1 MMHKPVVAV
10 LLGGKSQEHEVSLES
25 GSTVAAHLNPDRY
38 RVVAIGIRRDGSL
51 CDAEQTRRMLRTD
64 AAHITSCGGRIE
76 PVAQGA
82 LLALT
87 ATSLSGERIVPDVYF
102 PVLHGPHGEDG
113 TIQGLLEL
121 TDKPYV
127 GCGVMASS
135 VGMDKVATK
144 GLAKRSG
151 LPVLPFVAVHR
162 AQWDQDRTACLA
174 RVHHTAP
181 VPCFVKPSRMGSSVG
196 ITKVTSSDALAT
208 ALDEAFRHDYQIL
221 VEPAVDAREIEC
233 SVMGNHEIV
242 ASSPG
247 EIEPSREFYDYEAK
261 YVDGTSGLLVPAPL
275 EESQTT
281 EVQAMAR
288 RAFAAIGGEGFGRV
302 DFLLDKKTGAF
313 VLNEINTIP
322 GFTEISMFPKL
333 FVADGWTITSLLDE
347 LVRLAG
353 ERHAW
358 KAQASVTP

>member
-1 MMHKPVVAV
+1 MTDKPVVAV

-25 GSTVAAHLNPDRY
+25 GSTVAAHLDGDRY
-38 RVVAIGIRRDGSL
+38 RVLAVGIGKNGSL
-51 CDAEQTRRMLRTD
+51 VDAEQTRRMLRTD
-64 AAHITSCGGRIE
+64 AIHVTPCSGRIE

-87 ATSLSGERIVPDVYF
+87 ATDPSGKRFVPDVYF
-102 PVLHGPHGEDG
+102 PVLHGPYGEDG

-121 TDKPYV
+121 TGRPYV

-144 GLAKRSG
+144 ELATRSG
-151 LPVLPFVAVHR
+151 LPVLPFVALHR
-162 AQWDQDRTACLA
+162 AQWDQDRRACLN
-174 RVHHTAP
+174 RVQQIAP

-196 ITKVTSSDALAT
+196 ISKVTSDRGLAP
-208 ALDEAFRHDYQIL
+208 AIDDAFRHDYHVL
-221 VEPAVDAREIEC
+221 VEPALDAREIEC

-275 EESQTT
+275 EASQTA
-281 EVQAMAR
+281 EVQDMAK
-288 RAFAAIGGEGFGRV
+288 RAFSAIGAEGFGRV
-302 DFLLDKKTGAF
+302 DFLLDKKTGA
-313 VLNEINTIP
+313 
-322 GFTEISMFPKL
+322 
-333 FVADGWTITSLLDE
+333 
-347 LVRLAG
+347 
-353 ERHAW
+353 
-358 KAQASVTP
+358 